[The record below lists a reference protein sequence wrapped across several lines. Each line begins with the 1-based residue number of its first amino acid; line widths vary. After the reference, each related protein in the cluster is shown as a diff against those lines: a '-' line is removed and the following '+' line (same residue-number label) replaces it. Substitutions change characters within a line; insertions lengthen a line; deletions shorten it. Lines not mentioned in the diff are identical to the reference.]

1 MGILAHAGRVIQ
13 AFLTPPR
20 GPGSRVSAVIYRV
33 MCGIAGI
40 VHADRGM
47 PIPEASLRAPCDA
60 IRHRGPDDQG
70 YFVAE
75 QVGLGMRRLSIIDV
89 VGGHQPI
96 FNEDRSCA
104 IVYNGEIY
112 NHREVRAEL
121 EKRGH
126 TYSTNSDTE
135 TILHA
140 YEEYGVDCVKHLRG
154 MFAIAIWDAKHS
166 RLFLARDR
174 FGKKPLYY
182 AHHGRRLVFG
192 SELKAVLAFP
202 DVPRRVSPQAVADY
216 VAWGYVPDPL
226 SIYDGIAKLPPAHW
240 LTYEEGRLRTGCYW
254 DLSYDPDPAPR
265 SEAYYVDRTL
275 EILDEAVRIRLM
287 SEVPLGA
294 FLSGGTDSSIVVA
307 LMAKHSRE
315 RVKTF
320 SIGFEER
327 EYNELPYARAV
338 AEHLKTEH
346 HEELVYPDAEH
357 DIPALVRQFDE
368 PFADSSMIP
377 TYYVSRAAR
386 KHVTVALS
394 GDGGDELFAGYLRY
408 IDGASV
414 RTASRVPVAV
424 REAVLGPVARA
435 LPAGM
440 KGIDRVRDLLGT
452 PDQQYVRHMTRGMS
466 LSMRDVFT
474 QEFIEQ
480 LDHVDPAYVAEPF
493 LQTGRNWD
501 VLSRRQYLD
510 IHTYLAGDILTKV
523 DRASMLVSLEC
534 RAPILDHV
542 LAEFAATIPVAM
554 RIHGM
559 TTKVLLK
566 KVAERLLPKELVHR
580 PKRGFAVPVAYWL
593 RDAWGPHSQ
602 DILLGKQSLARGVF
616 REPFLRR
623 VIDEHRVGKRDNSSI
638 IWSLMMLELWWRDVH
653 REMHS

>member
-1 MGILAHAGRVIQ
+1 
-13 AFLTPPR
+13 
-20 GPGSRVSAVIYRV
+20 

-40 VHADRGM
+40 CYEERNQVPSQELLGRM
-47 PIPEASLRAPCDA
+47 CDA
-60 IRHRGPDDQG
+60 IRHRGPDDHG
-70 YFVAE
+70 YFTDGGI
-75 QVGLGMRRLSIIDV
+75 GLGMRRLSIIDV
-89 VGGHQPI
+89 SGGHQPI

-112 NHREVRAEL
+112 NHRDVRAEL

-126 TYSTNSDTE
+126 KYTTNSDTE
-135 TILHA
+135 SILHA

-154 MFAIAIWDAKHS
+154 MFAIAIWDAGRS

-182 AHHGRRLVFG
+182 VHQGRRLVFG
-192 SELKAVLAFP
+192 SELKAVLACS
-202 DVPRRVSPQAVADY
+202 DVPRRVSSQAVADY

-226 SIYDGIAKLPPAHW
+226 SIYEGIAKLPPAHW
-240 LTYEEGRLRTGCYW
+240 LTYEEGRLRTECYW
-254 DLSYDPDPAPR
+254 DVSYNPDPSPR
-265 SEAYYVDRTL
+265 SEQHYVDRTL

-320 SIGFEER
+320 SIGFEEP

-346 HEELVYPDAEH
+346 YEEVVYPDAEH

-377 TYYVSRAAR
+377 TYYVSRSAR

-414 RTASRVPVAV
+414 RAASRVPAAV
-424 REAVLGPVARA
+424 RDAVLGPMARA
-435 LPAGM
+435 LPAGT
-440 KGIDRVRDLLGT
+440 KGIDRMRDLLGT
-452 PDQQYVRHMTRGMS
+452 PDQQYVRQMTRGMS

-474 QEFIEQ
+474 SEFLQQ
-480 LDHVDPAYVAEPF
+480 LAHDDPSYVAGPF
-493 LQTGRNWD
+493 LYNARAWD

-510 IHTYLAGDILTKV
+510 IHTYLPGDILTKV
-523 DRASMLVSLEC
+523 DRASMMVSLEC

-542 LAEFAATIPVAM
+542 LAEFSATIPVEM
-554 RIHGM
+554 RIQGM
-559 TTKVLLK
+559 TTKYLLK
-566 KVAERLLPKELVHR
+566 KVAERLLPKELVYR
-580 PKRGFAVPVAYWL
+580 PKRGFAVPIEYWL

-602 DILLGKQSLARGVF
+602 ELILGEQALSRGVF
-616 REPFLRR
+616 RESFLRR
-623 VIDEHRVGKRDNSSI
+623 ILDEHRTGKRDNSST
-638 IWSLMMLELWWRDVH
+638 IWMLMMLELWWKESAAQLTV
-653 REMHS
+653 